1 MTRFMVMA
9 ACLAAVS
16 AFVACGDN
24 GAPQPTAE
32 PTQTILPTA
41 TDVPSGALTG
51 IPELDAVLG
60 ALFSGDEDAIRSLV
74 RFTPTACE
82 KQPAGLGSPPQC
94 LGDEPDGTFVD
105 VYLHGYC
112 EGVYIR
118 PEDMAGRYMS
128 LATLGAALFAV
139 YRATEEVWPP
149 AEFVAVYTNSSSEP
163 APVNARAVS
172 ITDGQIVGSFSGC
185 GTTPEEYITSR
196 KLVEPVLIVGSRGL
210 TGNSELDALSAAFQL
225 HDADV
230 LRPFIE
236 LQGIPCI
243 TTPEGI
249 GAPPLCRP
257 DETLGTRV
265 AVLPTSTCESG
276 YVRDDELDA
285 TLQAIA
291 EAELYAVYAQ
301 RNESA
306 DFVMILSR
314 EAAEF
319 DVAIELPIQNG
330 RITSVNFTCVLTPE
344 EALAKVP
351 PDDILAGPLLPD

>member
-118 PEDMAGRYMS
+118 PEDMAVRYLS
-128 LATLGAALFAV
+128 LATPGASIYAV
-139 YRATEEVWPP
+139 YRHPEQLWPP
-149 AEFVAVYTNSSSEP
+149 GEFVAVYTDSLAEP
-163 APVNARAVS
+163 APVNVRSVF
-172 ITDGQIVGSFSGC
+172 ITDGRIVGSFSGC
-185 GTTPEEYITSR
+185 GGTPEDYIASW
-196 KLVEPVLIVGSRGL
+196 KLDQRVLFVGSRGL
-210 TGNSELDALSAAFQL
+210 TGDSELDALAEAFQL

-230 LRPFIE
+230 LRRFVE
-236 LQGIPCI
+236 LQAVPCI

-249 GAPPLCRP
+249 GGPPLCRE
-257 DETLGTRV
+257 DEPLGTQV
-265 AVLPTSTCESG
+265 AVLPTSTCEPG
-276 YVRDDELDA
+276 YVRDDELDM

-291 EAELYAVYAQ
+291 EADLYAVYAQ
-301 RNESA
+301 RTESA
-306 DFVMILSR
+306 EFVMILSR
-314 EAAEF
+314 EAPES
-319 DVAIELPIQNG
+319 DVAIEVAIKNG

-351 PDDILAGPLLPD
+351 PDDVFVGPLQP

>member
-1 MTRFMVMA
+1 
-9 ACLAAVS
+9 
-16 AFVACGDN
+16 
-24 GAPQPTAE
+24 
-32 PTQTILPTA
+32 
-41 TDVPSGALTG
+41 
-51 IPELDAVLG
+51 
-60 ALFSGDEDAIRSLV
+60 
-74 RFTPTACE
+74 
-82 KQPAGLGSPPQC
+82 
-94 LGDEPDGTFVD
+94 
-105 VYLHGYC
+105 
-112 EGVYIR
+112 
-118 PEDMAGRYMS
+118 MAGRYTS
-128 LATLGAALFAV
+128 LATPGSALFAV

-149 AEFVAVYTNSSSEP
+149 ADFVAVYTNSNAEP

-172 ITDGQIVGSFSGC
+172 ITDGRIGGSFSGC

-196 KLVEPVLIVGSRGL
+196 KLVEPVLIVETRGL